1 MKKIAIGAWAFG
13 QYPAEL
19 FRNINALGFDGV
31 GIGSSKP
38 LGIHPDEYDTD
49 EKRKELKRLLAEN
62 QLEIPEYGIDM
73 YGAHALLDSDR
84 WIEWVEFNLDFADRL
99 DVTRTVR
106 VDTGVPPRIPDGM
119 TYAGIKDFYKTAFRR
134 FAKRAAGHGIDLV
147 WEFEPGFIL
156 NEPANVVEV
165 VRDVGEPN
173 FKVEFDTCH
182 ANNCALG
189 IGHIEEGMKLLG
201 GIEEFAQMC
210 RDMVG
215 MVHIIDTDGTLV
227 RLGLEIMGDNGEK
240 VELITSKHS
249 QMGEGY
255 LNFDKIIPAILD
267 KANYK
272 GDWWVLDLEVTPFE
286 DVKKNLDA
294 MKRLNEKYC
303 K

>member
-19 FRNINALGFDGV
+19 FQNINALGFDGV

-156 NEPANVVEV
+156 NEPANIVEV

-227 RLGLEIMGDNGEK
+227 HLGLEIMGDNGEK

-255 LNFDKIIPAILD
+255 LDFDKIIPAILD